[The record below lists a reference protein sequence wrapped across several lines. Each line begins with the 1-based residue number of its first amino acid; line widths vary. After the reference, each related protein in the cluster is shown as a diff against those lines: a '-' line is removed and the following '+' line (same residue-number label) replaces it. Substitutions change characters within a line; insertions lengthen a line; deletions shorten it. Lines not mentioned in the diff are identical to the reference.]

1 MTKDGSTRLI
11 TISACLAL
19 LVAVIAL
26 TPTAN
31 ATKAPAAIPADDASE
46 KISTRPFVSLMSGAV
61 VPAAGSQLIREKD
74 AVSMTANTRGL
85 TSGNVYSAWW
95 VIFNNPENCFTRPCT
110 PADINSNPAVQG
122 SLVLAGA
129 RIAGPDGAVSYGAY
143 LAVGDTAFLHV
154 GPGLLDPKHA
164 EIHIAVR
171 SHGPA
176 SALDATQ
183 LAAALTSF
191 NGGCAAGVPPGPNT
205 CTTVQASPHA
215 P

>member
-1 MTKDGSTRLI
+1 MAKHGFTRFMTIATGVVSLV
-11 TISACLAL
+11 TIVTLSQAA
-19 LVAVIAL
+19 
-26 TPTAN
+26 TPI
-31 ATKAPAAIPADDASE
+31 KAPAVTTPAENSSE
-46 KISTRPFVSLMSGAV
+46 KISTRPFLSLMNGAV
-61 VPAAGSQLIREKD
+61 VPAAGSQLIREQE

-85 TSGNVYSAWW
+85 TDGNVYTAWW
-95 VIFNNPENCFTRPCT
+95 AIFNNPENCFTHPCT

-129 RIAGPDGAVSYGAY
+129 RIVGPDGAASYGAY
-143 LAVGDTAFLHV
+143 LAVGDTAFLHT

-164 EIHIAVR
+164 EIHLAIR

-191 NGGCAAGVPPGPNT
+191 NGGCPPNT
-205 CTTVQASPHA
+205 CVTVQVSMHRP
-215 P
+215 

>member
-1 MTKDGSTRLI
+1 MTKHGFIRLVA
-11 TISACLAL
+11 ISACVAAL
-19 LVAVIAL
+19 LGVIAL
-26 TPTAN
+26 TPA
-31 ATKAPAAIPADDASE
+31 AKSIKAGAAAIPGENSSE
-46 KISTRPFVSLMSGAV
+46 KISTSPFVLLMSGAV

-85 TSGNVYSAWW
+85 TNGNVYTAWW
-95 VIFNNPENCFTRPCT
+95 AIFNNPENCFTRPCT
-110 PADINSNPAVQG
+110 PVDINSNPAVQG
-122 SLVLAGA
+122 ALVLAGA
-129 RIAGPDGAVSYGAY
+129 RIVGPDGAASYGAF
-143 LAVGDTAFLHV
+143 LAVGDTAFLHT

-191 NGGCAAGVPPGPNT
+191 NGGCPPNM
-205 CTTVQASPHA
+205 CMTVQASVHA

>member
-1 MTKDGSTRLI
+1 MTKHGFTRLMM
-11 TISACLAL
+11 ISAGVAAL
-19 LVAVIAL
+19 VTVLTL
-26 TPTAN
+26 TPAATAI
-31 ATKAPAAIPADDASE
+31 KAPAVPTSSENSSE
-46 KISTRPFVSLMSGAV
+46 KISASPFVTLMSGAV

-85 TSGNVYSAWW
+85 TSGNVYTAWW

-110 PADINSNPAVQG
+110 PVDINSNPAVQG

-129 RIAGPDGAVSYGAY
+129 RIVGPDGAASYGAY
-143 LAVGDTAFLHV
+143 LAVGDTAFLQA
-154 GPGLLDPKHA
+154 GSGLLDPKHA
-164 EIHIAVR
+164 EIHIAIR

-176 SALDATQ
+176 SALDAMQ

-191 NGGCAAGVPPGPNT
+191 NGGCPPNT
-205 CTTVQASPHA
+205 CMTVQASVHA

>member
-1 MTKDGSTRLI
+1 MTKHGLNRVWM
-11 TISACLAL
+11 ISACVAS

-26 TPTAN
+26 TPA
-31 ATKAPAAIPADDASE
+31 AKAIKAPAVAAPAENASE
-46 KISTRPFVSLMSGAV
+46 KISTRPFMALMTGAV

-85 TSGNVYSAWW
+85 MNGNVYTAWW
-95 VIFNNPENCFTRPCT
+95 AIFNNPENCFTRPCT
-110 PADINSNPAVQG
+110 PTDINSNPAVQG

-129 RIAGPDGAVSYGAY
+129 RIVGPDGAASYGAY
-143 LAVGDTAFLHV
+143 LAVGDTAFLHT

-191 NGGCAAGVPPGPNT
+191 NGGCPPNT
-205 CTTVQASPHA
+205 CMTVQASVHA

>member
-1 MTKDGSTRLI
+1 MRKHGFIRLMA
-11 TISACLAL
+11 ISAGVAS
-19 LVAVIAL
+19 LVAVITLA
-26 TPTAN
+26 PSAR
-31 ATKAPAAIPADDASE
+31 AIKAPPVTTRGENSSE
-46 KISTRPFVSLMSGAV
+46 KISASPFVLLMGGAI

-85 TSGNVYSAWW
+85 TNGNVHTAWW

-110 PADINSNPAVQG
+110 PTDINFNPAVQG

-129 RIAGPDGAVSYGAY
+129 RIVGLDGAAAYGAY
-143 LAVGDTAFLHV
+143 LAVGDTAFLHT

-171 SHGPA
+171 SHGLA
-176 SALDATQ
+176 SALDAMQ

-191 NGGCAAGVPPGPNT
+191 NGGCPPNT
-205 CTTVQASPHA
+205 CTTVQASVHA